1 MMMPHLNVITVLN
14 LPLLISS

>member
-1 MMMPHLNVITVLN
+1 MPHLNVITVLN

>member
-1 MMMPHLNVITVLN
+1 MMPHLNVITVLN